1 VFLNSTNIVYYLL
14 ERGLVSA
21 EQVVDGDY
29 MVTEAPRRNRNFKVM
44 KRDRSGLFVKQVQRW
59 EQQSIATVQL
69 EAHCYRLTNEDK
81 GFMAL
86 RDIVPRFHCYDARR
100 AVLVTELLPGSETL
114 AEYHF
119 RNGGFPI
126 EVAVQLGQAFG
137 RYHRQIKGAG
147 APSSGPEFPRR
158 APWILSFH
166 NTTPQM
172 LQSMS
177 GANYQLLETL
187 KRYPE
192 FGKTL
197 DRLAGEWRQESLIHG
212 DIKWDNCVLVPN
224 GGNGSVKLKLVDWE
238 LADWG
243 DPCWDVAAIF
253 SAFIVFWIQSLP
265 LTPGEDTARAV
276 QQTQFPIEKMQPTI
290 RAFWSAYLKEMQLD
304 AAAARDVL
312 RRSVLFCG
320 ARTIQTAYE
329 YVQMAPQM
337 SNLSLYMLQ
346 ASMNILL
353 QPEAATSEL
362 LGLSTQ

>member
-1 VFLNSTNIVYYLL
+1 MFLKSTNIVHYLL
-14 ERGLVSA
+14 EKGLISA
-21 EQVVDGDY
+21 DQVVDGDF

-44 KRDRSGLFVKQVQRW
+44 KRDRAGLFVKQVQRW
-59 EQQSIATVQL
+59 EPQAIATVQL
-69 EAHCYRLTNEDK
+69 EAHCYRLTNQDRD
-81 GFMAL
+81 FMAL
-86 RDIVPRFHCYDARR
+86 RDIVPKFYFYDEGR
-100 AVLVTELLPGSETL
+100 AVLVTELLPGGETL

-119 RNGGFPI
+119 RNGGFPT
-126 EVAVQLGQAFG
+126 EVAVQLGEAFG
-137 RYHRQIKGAG
+137 KYHRQVRSEG
-147 APSSGPEFPRR
+147 APSSGPQFPRR

-166 NTTPQM
+166 NSTPQM

-177 GANYQLLETL
+177 GGNYQLLETL
-187 KRYPE
+187 QRYPE

-197 DRLAGEWRQESLIHG
+197 DQLAGGWKQESLIHG

-224 GGNGSVKLKLVDWE
+224 GNGSVRLKLVDWE

-265 LTPGEDTARAV
+265 LTPGEDAARAV
-276 QQTQFPIEKMQPTI
+276 KMTQFPIEKMQPTI
-290 RAFWSAYLKEMQLD
+290 QAFWRTYLKEMQLD

-312 RRSVLFCG
+312 RRSVLYCG

-329 YVQMAPQM
+329 YVQMSPQL
-337 SNLSLYMLQ
+337 SNLTLYMLQ

-362 LGLSTQ
+362 LALSTQ